1 MGLLVNIVAADEDE
15 IEAVGVSQ
23 RPVDEWSGF
32 EVREIDTGKLATLHC
47 LLSEDDYE
55 AAVSA
60 YEPVF
65 AAGDEGVYVLRIP
78 DDITLKLAEMEED
91 ALDQVGE
98 ELAATEEFELQHWDV
113 EEVQMFITQLADL
126 ARIADSQG
134 QSLLVWMHPLNT

>member
-32 EVREIDTGKLATLHC
+32 EVREIDTAKLATLHC

-55 AAVSA
+55 ASISA

-98 ELAATEEFELQHWDV
+98 ELAATEEFELQQWDV